1 MMSDQIKIK
10 AFGMIAEKM
19 GQEEIRMPNPGST
32 DLLLQKLYQDFPQLE
47 SMKFGLAINKKLCS
61 EPTPIPL
68 EAELALLPPFSGG

>member
-10 AFGMIAEKM
+10 AFGMIADKM
-19 GQEEIRMPNPGST
+19 GQEEIRMLNPGST
-32 DLLLQKLYQDFPQLE
+32 DLLLHKLYQDFPQLE

-61 EPTPIPL
+61 EPTSIPH